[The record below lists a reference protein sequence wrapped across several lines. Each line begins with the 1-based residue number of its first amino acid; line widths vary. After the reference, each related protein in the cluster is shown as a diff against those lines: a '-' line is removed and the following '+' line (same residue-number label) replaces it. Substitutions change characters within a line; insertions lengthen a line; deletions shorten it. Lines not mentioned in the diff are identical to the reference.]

1 MLQNESVKRWLGG
14 LEPAWTLLDYAS
26 FTALRAPP
34 SPAMGPIRLAANLTH
49 DELQQSAVARNAL
62 ILLLAASSGAGLKL
76 KETGNLSRTV
86 VAELRDRFT
95 WPEFDRRAAF
105 EFNKVINEADFLPLN
120 FVRHLAQAATLLRR
134 HKGHLKISPA
144 GRRLIEAPNIGALQ
158 AVLFHVAFWHFD
170 LGILRRGLHHGWLHG
185 HVGIIL
191 WCLSLCRRMT
201 GSRPR
206 ACHACAQSRSTR
218 YWTRNGTPVAMR
230 WRRKFSDP
238 SSGLVSSNIEKRRLI
253 VVALSGST
261 SIERPA
267 CSTASF
273 RSTFDS
279 RVQTPYDTEIV
290 RGPVSTEVTEERVF
304 YRTSRPLADGIAA

>member
-14 LEPAWTLLDYAS
+14 LEPAWTLPDDAS
-26 FTALRAPP
+26 FAALRAPP

-76 KETGNLSRTV
+76 TATGNLSRTI
-86 VAELRDRFT
+86 VAEMCDRFT

-120 FVRHLAQAATLLRR
+120 FVRHLAQTATLLRR

-144 GRRLIEAPNIGALQ
+144 GRRSIETSNIGALQ

-170 LGILRRGLHHGWLHG
+170 LGILGRGLHHGWLQG

-191 WCLSLCRRMT
+191 WCLSVSANDWQSPARLSRLCVVPINAVLDQEWDT
-201 GSRPR
+201 GSYAMEAQILRPLQWFGLLEHR
-206 ACHACAQSRSTR
+206 EE
-218 YWTRNGTPVAMR
+218 
-230 WRRKFSDP
+230 KSDT
-238 SSGLVSSNIEKRRLI
+238 
-253 VVALSGST
+253 GSFA
-261 SIERPA
+261 R
-267 CSTASF
+267 
-273 RSTFDS
+273 
-279 RVQTPYDTEIV
+279 QH
-290 RGPVSTEVTEERVF
+290 F
-304 YRTSRPLADGIAA
+304 YRKTSMFDRFLSFDVRLEGADTLRH

>member
-76 KETGNLSRTV
+76 TETGNLSRTV

-170 LGILRRGLHHGWLHG
+170 LGILRRGLHHGWLQG

-206 ACHACAQSRSTR
+206 AMEAQILRPLQ
-218 YWTRNGTPVAMR
+218 W
-230 WRRKFSDP
+230 F
-238 SSGLVSSNIEKRRLI
+238 GLLEHREEK
-253 VVALSGST
+253 ADSGSFA
-261 SIERPA
+261 R
-267 CSTASF
+267 
-273 RSTFDS
+273 
-279 RVQTPYDTEIV
+279 QH
-290 RGPVSTEVTEERVF
+290 F
-304 YRTSRPLADGIAA
+304 YRKTRMFDRFLSFDVRLEGADTIRH